1 MRNANIVKS
10 DRGQIVIVLA
20 LVLPVLLLMAG
31 LALDVGI
38 LYATKAKLSTSVDA
52 ACLTAMKNLSDN
64 SPQAQATAGQLG
76 TGIFNANF
84 GANPPTPSVTFPIDA
99 HGAQQVQVTATAY
112 VQTFFM
118 RYLPQWASVP
128 VSATAVATRGKL
140 VMSIVLDRSGSM
152 CGGTEHCDSGVTGD
166 NGGEALKA
174 AVPLFLANFDN
185 SSTGDEIAMSSFAS
199 NATVD
204 STINYSFK
212 TPITTAVS
220 ALSFTGGTFGTGAG
234 PAPSE
239 SNTSIGPPLSLAQAQ
254 NGSIT
259 PLPGQNIV
267 RVIVYFTDGLMNTVQ
282 DNFHCGGKTS
292 STLTL
297 INYGGHDSGSQVDF
311 FDPTSATTDW
321 GNYTSGTGF
330 PYTAGGAICK
340 DSNGNIVTKFP
351 SQQSGTQV
359 TFSQSAVTA
368 EAKYRAIQTA
378 IALRTATPATFI
390 FAIGLGTG
398 VTTTTQAF
406 LAQLANDP
414 SYTATYIKGQP
425 SGLFFYIP
433 SCTGSALTTCKA
445 QLNTAF
451 QTIAAKVLLRLT

>member
-1 MRNANIVKS
+1 MHMRNANIVKS
-10 DRGQIVIVLA
+10 DRGQIIIVLA

-52 ACLTAMKNLSDN
+52 ACLTTMKNLSLG
-64 SPQAQATAGQLG
+64 QTTAGELG

-84 GANPPTPSVTFPIDA
+84 GANPPTPSITFPTDA
-99 HGAQQVQVTATAY
+99 HGAQEVQVTATAY

-118 RYLPQWASVP
+118 RYLPRWASVP

-152 CGGTEHCDSGVTGD
+152 CGGTEHCDNGVTGD

-174 AVPLFLANFDN
+174 AVPLFIANFDN
-185 SSTGDEIAMSSFAS
+185 SSTGDEIAMSSFSS

-204 STINYSFK
+204 YTINYGFK

-220 ALSFTGGTFGTGAG
+220 ALTFTGGTFGTGAG
-234 PAPSE
+234 NTPAQ
-239 SNTSIGPPLSLAQAQ
+239 SNTVGPPLSLAQSQ
-254 NGSIT
+254 NGSVPI
-259 PLPGQNIV
+259 LSGQNVV

-282 DNFHCGGKTS
+282 DSIYCKGKSGTGS
-292 STLTL
+292 TL

-311 FDPTSATTDW
+311 FDPTNATTDW
-321 GNYTSGTGF
+321 GHYTSGTGF
-330 PYTAGGAICK
+330 PYDSGGDICK
-340 DSNGNIVTKFP
+340 DINGNIVTKFP
-351 SQQSGTQV
+351 SQSQGTQV
-359 TFSQSAVTA
+359 TFSQSAITA
-368 EAKYRAIQTA
+368 DAKYRAIQTA
-378 IALRTATPATFI
+378 IALRTATPVPTFI

-414 SYTATYIKGQP
+414 SYPATYIKGQP

>member
-1 MRNANIVKS
+1 MCDANIVKS
-10 DRGQIVIVLA
+10 ERGQIVIVLA
-20 LVLPVLLLMAG
+20 LVLPILILIAG
-31 LALDVGI
+31 LAIDVGI

-52 ACLTAMKNLSDN
+52 ACLTAMKNLSLG
-64 SPQAQATAGQLG
+64 QTTAAELG

-99 HGAQQVQVTATAY
+99 HGGQQVEVTATAN
-112 VQTFFM
+112 VHTLFM
-118 RYLPQWASVP
+118 GILPQWASVP
-128 VSATAVATRGKL
+128 VSDTATATRGKL

-152 CGGTEHCDSGVTGD
+152 CGGTEHCDTGVTGD

-174 AVPLFLANFDN
+174 AVPLFVGNFDN
-185 SSTGDEIAMSSFAS
+185 SATGDELAMGSFSS

-204 STINYSFK
+204 YTINYNFK
-212 TPITTAVS
+212 TPITTAVN

-234 PAPSE
+234 TAPIQ
-239 SNTSIGPPLSLAQAQ
+239 SNTMGAPFSLAQLQ
-254 NGSIT
+254 NNSVPI
-259 PLPGQNIV
+259 LAGQNIV
-267 RVIVYFTDGLMNTVQ
+267 KVIVYFTDGLMNTVQ
-282 DNFHCGGKTS
+282 DSIYCKGRGGTGS
-292 STLTL
+292 TL

-311 FDPTSATTDW
+311 FDPTNATTDW
-321 GNYTSGTGF
+321 GHYTSGTGF
-330 PYTAGGAICK
+330 PYDSGGDICK
-340 DSNGNIVTKFP
+340 DINGNIVTKFP

-359 TFSQSAVTA
+359 TFSQSAVTT

-378 IALRTATPATFI
+378 IALRTATPVPTFI
-390 FAIGLGTG
+390 FTIGLGTG
-398 VTTTTQAF
+398 VSTTTQAF